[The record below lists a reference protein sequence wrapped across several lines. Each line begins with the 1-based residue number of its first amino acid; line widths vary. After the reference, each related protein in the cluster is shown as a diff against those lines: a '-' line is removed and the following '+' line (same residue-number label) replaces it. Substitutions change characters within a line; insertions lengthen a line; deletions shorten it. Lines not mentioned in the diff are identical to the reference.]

1 MKDKILDTLT
11 ELGFKLEVIDNIGY
25 GFSYEGIK
33 YMYMHPHNDE
43 NFLNIC
49 IPAVFDLEDD
59 SDLMYYKLMD
69 RINTNQKYVKAYE
82 LGNCIWLFYERE
94 LYGDEDLM
102 VLITRMILH
111 LEASHGMARRTF
123 DELNSNAEENDED
136 NETVEPNEE

>member
-1 MKDKILDTLT
+1 MKDKILNTLT

-33 YMYMHPHNDE
+33 YMYMDHQNDE

-49 IPAVFDLEDD
+49 IPTVFELEDD

-82 LGNCIWLFYERE
+82 LGNFIWLFYERE

-102 VLITRMILH
+102 ALITRMILH
-111 LEASHGMARRTF
+111 LEASLRIARKTF
-123 DELNSNAEENDED
+123 DELNSNAEVNNED
-136 NETVEPNEE
+136 NEIVEPYEE